1 MYFVFLGKEEIGAD
15 VPIVP
20 VVQVQDVSLRRGA
33 HGQDVPSGCQKGL
46 ICPFW
51 IRRDRWTQSHRPQ
64 PSQLD
69 LDGCD
74 LY

>member
-33 HGQDVPSGCQKGL
+33 HGQDVPSG
-46 ICPFW
+46 
-51 IRRDRWTQSHRPQ
+51 
-64 PSQLD
+64 
-69 LDGCD
+69 
-74 LY
+74 